1 MLFRLSLLI
10 AIAALGASAQGVG
23 TPRTSE
29 QLVNTVLERCGDMG
43 CVKERV
49 LEYLDSLLNIQ
60 TDARSAK
67 NIDAAIFKRVARV
80 IQTHEFRVQVPEV
93 LMEKTEI
100 VYNPKTGLDID
111 SKATEDES
119 RALGLKKKL
128 LFPLLLLFKLKMKLL
143 MPIFLALIGLKAT
156 KALIL
161 SKLAILIVLGFIAY
175 QYLGKSGMMPMMPM
189 SMTPME
195 PAPMYG
201 APAPPPST
209 PSSYEPGWE
218 PNQGGPYQRVWTGAQ
233 EAQNMAYS
241 AYYQN
246 DATSSTSRP

>member
-1 MLFRLSLLI
+1 MLRLCLVV
-10 AIAALGASAQGVG
+10 IAALGALASAGVA

-49 LEYLDSLLNIQ
+49 LEYLDNLLNIQ

-80 IQTHEFRVQVPEV
+80 VQTHVFRLQVPEM
-93 LMEKTEI
+93 LMEKAEI
-100 VYNPKTGLDID
+100 VYNPKSGLDIE

-119 RALGLKKKL
+119 RGLGLKKKL

-143 MPIFLALIGLKAT
+143 MPIFLGLIGLKAT

-218 PNQGGPYQRVWTGAQ
+218 PNQGGPYQRVWTGSQ

-241 AYYQN
+241 AYYQG
-246 DATSSTSRP
+246 ASSSTNRP